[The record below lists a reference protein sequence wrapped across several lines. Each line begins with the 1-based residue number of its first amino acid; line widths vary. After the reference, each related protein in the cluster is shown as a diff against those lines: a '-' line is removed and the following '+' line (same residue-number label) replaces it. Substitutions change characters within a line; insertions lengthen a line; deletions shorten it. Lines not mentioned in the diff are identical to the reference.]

1 MSTAIRFIN
10 VSKLYALKKAHTLSA
25 NGARMERT
33 ILRALDEVSFEVQPG
48 EVIGLIGANGSGKST
63 MLKLM
68 AGISRPTQGQ
78 VEIRG
83 RVGSLI
89 ELGAGFHPEL
99 TGRENV
105 FLNGQLMGM
114 SRRQISTRY
123 EEIVEFAELR
133 DFMEVAI
140 KRYSS
145 GMYARLGF
153 AVAAHMDPDIL
164 LVDEVLSV
172 GDASFQRKSLERML
186 ALVRSGKTVVFVSH
200 NLWAVEH
207 VCSQAMWLDHGHILQ
222 TGSARDVV
230 HEYVTESESKMAG
243 AREFD
248 ALQGNGLRIEG
259 VSLLDGQAQPGRQF
273 VGGRDLEVLIQYRAS
288 KPLDGARFN
297 VAVADGRGLLFEAR
311 MLMDGNSVS
320 IVPGCGTIGCR
331 FRNVPLAPGAYSV
344 AGEVWGPGGYEVV
357 LPWVEWA
364 RFQVVDVDRELLA
377 LADNYS
383 VTHLHL
389 NEPVPVKYDWR
400 AGARSSGG

>member
-1 MSTAIRFIN
+1 
-10 VSKLYALKKAHTLSA
+10 
-25 NGARMERT
+25 
-33 ILRALDEVSFEVQPG
+33 
-48 EVIGLIGANGSGKST
+48 
-63 MLKLM
+63 
-68 AGISRPTQGQ
+68 
-78 VEIRG
+78 
-83 RVGSLI
+83 
-89 ELGAGFHPEL
+89 
-99 TGRENV
+99 
-105 FLNGQLMGM
+105 MGM

-186 ALVRSGKTVVFVSH
+186 ALVRSDKTVVFVSH
-200 NLWAVEH
+200 NLYAIEH
-207 VCSQAMWLDHGHILQ
+207 VCNQAMWIDHGRIVQ

-230 HEYVTESESKMAG
+230 HEYVTRSESKMAS

-248 ALQGNGLRIEG
+248 ALQGNGISIEG

-273 VGGRDLEVLIQYRAS
+273 VGGRDLEVVIQYRAS

-320 IVPGCGTIGCR
+320 IVPGCGTVSCR

-344 AGEVWGPGGYEVV
+344 CGQVWGPGGYEVV
-357 LPWVEWA
+357 LPWAE
-364 RFQVVDVDRELLA
+364 R
-377 LADNYS
+377 
-383 VTHLHL
+383 
-389 NEPVPVKYDWR
+389 
-400 AGARSSGG
+400 

>member
-1 MSTAIRFIN
+1 
-10 VSKLYALKKAHTLSA
+10 YALKRAQGL
-25 NGARMERT
+25 RVERG
-33 ILRALDEVSFEVQPG
+33 ILRALDDLSFAVQPG

-68 AGISRPTQGQ
+68 AGIARPSQGQ

-114 SRRQISTRY
+114 SRRQISARY
-123 EEIVEFAELR
+123 DEIVEFAELR

-186 ALVRSGKTVVFVSH
+186 ALVRSGKT
-200 NLWAVEH
+200 
-207 VCSQAMWLDHGHILQ
+207 
-222 TGSARDVV
+222 
-230 HEYVTESESKMAG
+230 
-243 AREFD
+243 
-248 ALQGNGLRIEG
+248 
-259 VSLLDGQAQPGRQF
+259 
-273 VGGRDLEVLIQYRAS
+273 
-288 KPLDGARFN
+288 
-297 VAVADGRGLLFEAR
+297 
-311 MLMDGNSVS
+311 
-320 IVPGCGTIGCR
+320 
-331 FRNVPLAPGAYSV
+331 
-344 AGEVWGPGGYEVV
+344 
-357 LPWVEWA
+357 
-364 RFQVVDVDRELLA
+364 
-377 LADNYS
+377 
-383 VTHLHL
+383 
-389 NEPVPVKYDWR
+389 
-400 AGARSSGG
+400 